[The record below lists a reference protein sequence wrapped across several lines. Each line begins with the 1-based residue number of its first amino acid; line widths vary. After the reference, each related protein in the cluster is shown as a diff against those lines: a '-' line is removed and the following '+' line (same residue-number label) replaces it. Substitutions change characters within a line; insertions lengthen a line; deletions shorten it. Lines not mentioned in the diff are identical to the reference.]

1 MNFFPAI
8 TTFIDKNK
16 LALAKFRPHVIT
28 KVQLYFETNFNFKDL
43 T

>member
-8 TTFIDKNK
+8 TTFINKNK
-16 LALAKFRPHVIT
+16 LAQAKFRPHGIT
-28 KVQLYFETNFNFKDL
+28 KVQLSFEINFNFKDL